1 VVGVSV
7 GKVVGVI
14 EGVGAGGGVGDG
26 DGDGISVTDGK
37 LQPGEGVELSTK
49 SLAWLVSSPAGWR
62 SNEWPS
68 GTSGQGGDIMV
79 LSSP

>member
-1 VVGVSV
+1 VC
-7 GKVVGVI
+7 VI
-14 EGVGAGGGVGDG
+14 EGVGAGVGVGDG
-26 DGDGISVTDGK
+26 DGDGVGISVTDGK